1 MSSDNFLT
9 FIPLKSS
16 VYPITKTTR
25 LSLSIRWWI
34 VPFGFM
40 IRDEES
46 SLMNPFTPSKSS
58 PSTKLIKNHK
68 TLDFGTFTHRQAFR
82 KVAKS
87 FTKNGCKTK
96 HSSNFRFTTIQRKA
110 VHTSSHRNG
119 KKKKNNNRSGSLIT
133 MKNPKKY
140 SRYSKPITIW
150 LTGKANADKLNFG
163 ENTLFSW
170 FKDNIQ
176 CEVT

>member
-1 MSSDNFLT
+1 
-9 FIPLKSS
+9 
-16 VYPITKTTR
+16 
-25 LSLSIRWWI
+25 
-34 VPFGFM
+34 
-40 IRDEES
+40 
-46 SLMNPFTPSKSS
+46 MNPFTPSKSS

-68 TLDFGTFTHRQAFR
+68 TLDFGTFTHRQAFH

-119 KKKKNNNRSGSLIT
+119 KKKKNNNPSGSLIT

-140 SRYSKPITIW
+140 SRYSKPITI
-150 LTGKANADKLNFG
+150 
-163 ENTLFSW
+163 
-170 FKDNIQ
+170 
-176 CEVT
+176 